1 MTSLHSKLRNL
12 ILPSVLISALA
23 LGVGLLSAVSF
34 AGRGVKPHK
43 LTIIFTG
50 DDLGTVKPCG

>member
-1 MTSLHSKLRNL
+1 MTNLHSKPNNL
-12 ILPSVLISALA
+12 ILPSVLISVLA
-23 LGVGLLSAVSF
+23 LGVGVLSAVSF

-50 DDLGTVKPCG
+50 DDLGNVKACG